1 MSNDGKKF
9 SDKLDET
16 SGRKEKDE
24 KTPKNGA
31 NSAKKKMG
39 EINKAVSKDK
49 RDQFKGEIVRKKKS
63 RRRRRPKKSGE
74 TTKVVEPQK
83 QRQTPVEP
91 VNPFDDSKL
100 PTPEYEQ
107 ERERELGSSDEIFD
121 EDEEQ
126 SVSEAGGGADS
137 DQQEL
142 INPFEATEPSASTIE
157 KKALDDKLLDRKN
170 KKAEANKKIEH
181 KEEETPEE
189 TEQSAEQ
196 LGEIGAAEE
205 AKAADV
211 AEVSVVEPVAESAAE
226 SVVEPVAESAAE
238 SVVEPAAESAVESV
252 SGLAEPA
259 EVVEIGSD
267 LSSETEEFKKEIWD
281 ILGQAGVTKKRIITF
296 LVIFAVVILFIMFGG
311 LRLFG
316 IGDGEEVVTEV
327 TQTVESDVPEIISS
341 YVFGLEYAEP
351 KTSMEGVLG
360 GIEAVLYLG
369 EGESEF
375 ESRLVYYVDLLRKMD
390 SIYATDIYAL
400 IDMSVDRR
408 AALQDHIDEMNAII
422 VEADAV
428 YFEIKL
434 RLESFDAEF
443 EVLAIERDD
452 LELQFFT
459 ATDGLMP
466 RDSYEYLLS
475 FIEVSKE
482 TTEIKAYYNAYRM
495 VVDLYI
501 IYLDLLEPRYQD
513 ILINTEALI
522 QGIRVFDIPASDI
535 EAILS
540 VEE

>member
-1 MSNDGKKF
+1 MPNGGKKF
-9 SDKLDET
+9 SNKSDET
-16 SGRKEKDE
+16 SERKEKDE

-31 NSAKKKMG
+31 DSAKKKMG

-63 RRRRRPKKSGE
+63 RRRRRPKKSRE
-74 TTKVVEPQK
+74 TTKAVEPQEQK
-83 QRQTPVEP
+83 QTPVEP

-107 ERERELGSSDEIFD
+107 QRERELEFSDEVFD

-126 SVSEAGGGADS
+126 SVSEGGGEADS

-142 INPFEATEPSASTIE
+142 INPFEAAEPSASTIE

-181 KEEETPEE
+181 KDEETPEE

-196 LGEIGAAEE
+196 LREIGAAEE
-205 AKAADV
+205 AKAADM
-211 AEVSVVEPVAESAAE
+211 AEVSVVEPVAEPVAE
-226 SVVEPVAESAAE
+226 SVAESAAE
-238 SVVEPAAESAVESV
+238 SVAESAAEPVAESV
-252 SGLAEPA
+252 AESAAEPA
-259 EVVEIGSD
+259 EVVEIGGD
-267 LSSETEEFKKEIWD
+267 LSSETEEFKKEVWD
-281 ILGQAGVTKKRIITF
+281 ILGQAGVTKKRIVTF

-327 TQTVESDVPEIISS
+327 TQTVESDVPEITSS

-408 AALQDHIDEMNAII
+408 AALQDHVDEMNAII

-452 LELQFFT
+452 LEVQFFT
-459 ATDGLMP
+459 ATDDLMP

-475 FIEVSKE
+475 FIEVSKK

-501 IYLDLLEPRYQD
+501 IYLDLLEPRYRD
-513 ILINTEALI
+513 ILVNTEALI
-522 QGIRVFDIPASDI
+522 QGIRVFDVPASDI
-535 EAILS
+535 EAILP